1 MRTRSRAT
9 DTSGD
14 PSDPFSLPSA
24 LNRVRERRLT
34 LPVVA
39 SALFLAILGS
49 CDSDPV
55 VAPEPSLQIVP
66 DSVTLTHIGQRFAF
80 SVRGGGG
87 PGADAVR
94 WSSRDTTV
102 FTVDADGTVA
112 ARGNGSAGLLVERGR
127 QWSQA
132 PVRVEQAAA
141 TLETVGDGQEAV
153 VGIPLWRPV
162 AVRLLDAGGTP
173 VSVATTVRFDASAHG
188 GAADPAEVLSDSA
201 GMAWT
206 EWTLGGVLGS
216 QTLVASVAGGVRAEI
231 TALALPNVGV
241 CARTPEV
248 ADELVRRAGAVGCAG
263 VTEEHLAAIT
273 HIDLTSRGIAS
284 LRSGDFAGLSSLEL
298 LHLNRNHLTAL
309 PPDIFAGLGNLRWL
323 SLIFNHLTALPPG
336 IFSDLG
342 NLRLLWLHYNRL
354 AALPSGIFSGMP
366 RLYQASLSDNELAAL
381 PPGIFEGLPQLR
393 ELNLGYNELAA
404 LPPGIFHDLEAL
416 EVLDLHENRLSEL
429 APGIFEG
436 LAGLQRLS
444 LYGSVGRNQL
454 GELPPGIFDGL
465 SRLTSLNLRGTGL
478 ASLRPGAFDD
488 LEELEVLD
496 LYTNPLYDLPPGVFD
511 RLRALRELILGGTY
525 LSRLRPGVFGALRR
539 LEYLDVASNDLENLP
554 PGIFAGKPR
563 FERFLG
569 RNNPGSPFPVA
580 VQFVRTD
587 ADDML
592 APGPA
597 RVVMRVPDGAPFGF
611 RIPVSVQGGAAYE
624 AWFEVAAGDTASAPL
639 AVGPPS
645 GGTGAV
651 HVSFGQP
658 PGLPPR
664 YNGLEVVPG
673 GQMILFAESDNRSPV
688 YRESVPAYWLQA
700 GGVPEPLP
708 LGPYFSD
715 PDGDSLVYAVEASD
729 GKVIEGRI
737 EGGVLWMEPKGEGE
751 AALVLTAADPEG
763 LAASQRVAVQVA
775 RPVDPSRFNIDLIFE
790 PGFTDEQ
797 KAAMRRAADRWEEV
811 VVGDL
816 PDVPIDGYM
825 ETTGVH
831 GPRMA
836 GVIDDLV
843 MHLRWAPGNSITL
856 AWKGGVREGSRLA
869 FYGGASFRASAARW
883 SLGTFH
889 DVGQHEIGHV
899 LGLFASGRRFKKKL
913 GSPREWH
920 FTGPLAVEA
929 FDAAGGSEYDGPRIP
944 MNGSGVHWRRSV
956 FGQEIMSSN
965 ADVISAITLQ
975 ALADIGH
982 EVDLT
987 KADEYRLPGTGS
999 AAGDAA
1005 NVPVAEAFELTDGIL
1020 RLPVV
1025 VVDEN
1030 GKVVRVIRD

>member
-1 MRTRSRAT
+1 M
-9 DTSGD
+9 
-14 PSDPFSLPSA
+14 
-24 LNRVRERRLT
+24 
-34 LPVVA
+34 
-39 SALFLAILGS
+39 
-49 CDSDPV
+49 
-55 VAPEPSLQIVP
+55 
-66 DSVTLTHIGQRFAF
+66 
-80 SVRGGGG
+80 
-87 PGADAVR
+87 
-94 WSSRDTTV
+94 
-102 FTVDADGTVA
+102 
-112 ARGNGSAGLLVERGR
+112 
-127 QWSQA
+127 
-132 PVRVEQAAA
+132 
-141 TLETVGDGQEAV
+141 
-153 VGIPLWRPV
+153 
-162 AVRLLDAGGTP
+162 
-173 VSVATTVRFDASAHG
+173 
-188 GAADPAEVLSDSA
+188 
-201 GMAWT
+201 
-206 EWTLGGVLGS
+206 
-216 QTLVASVAGGVRAEI
+216 
-231 TALALPNVGV
+231 
-241 CARTPEV
+241 
-248 ADELVRRAGAVGCAG
+248 RRAGAADCAE
-263 VTEEHLAAIT
+263 VTEEDLATIE
-273 HIDLTSRGIAS
+273 DLNLSSRGITS
-284 LRSGDFAGLSSLEL
+284 LRSGDFAGMSRIRA
-298 LHLNRNHLTAL
+298 LHLDRNQLTALPSDIFASLGNLQWLVLTFNQLTAL
-309 PPDIFAGLGNLRWL
+309 PPDIFAGLGKLR
-323 SLIFNHLTALPPG
+323 I
-336 IFSDLG
+336 
-342 NLRLLWLHYNRL
+342 LWLQYN
-354 AALPSGIFSGMP
+354 
-366 RLYQASLSDNELAAL
+366 QLAAL
-381 PPGIFEGLPQLR
+381 PPGIFDDPLQLR
-393 ELNLGYNELAA
+393 SLNLSDNELASLPPGVFGGLTRLQFLSLGA
-404 LPPGIFHDLEAL
+404 NELPVLPPGIFDDLERL
-416 EVLDLHENRLSEL
+416 STLYLYQNRLSEL
-429 APGIFEG
+429 PPDIFEG

-465 SRLTSLNLRGTGL
+465 SQLTSLNLRGTGL
-478 ASLRPGAFDD
+478 GSLRPGAFDH
-488 LEELEVLD
+488 LEQIEVLD

-539 LEYLDVASNDLENLP
+539 LEYLDLASNDLENLP
-554 PGIFAGKPR
+554 SGIFAGKAR
-563 FERFLG
+563 LERFLG
-569 RNNPGSPFPVA
+569 PGNPGSPFPVA
-580 VQFVRTD
+580 VQFTRTD

-664 YNGLEVVPG
+664 YNGLAVIPG
-673 GQMILFAESDNRSPV
+673 AQMVLFADSDNRSPV

-700 GGVPEPLP
+700 GGAPEPLP

-715 PDGDSLVYAVEASD
+715 PDGDSLVYAVEVSD
-729 GKVIEGRI
+729 GAVIGGRI

-751 AALVLTAADPEG
+751 AALVVTASDPAG
-763 LAASQRVAVQVA
+763 LAASQRLAVQVA
-775 RPVDPSRFNIDLIFE
+775 PPADPNRFNIDLIFE
-790 PGFTDEQ
+790 PGFTEQQ

-825 ETTGVH
+825 ETKGVH
-831 GPRMA
+831 GLRMA

-843 MHLRWAPGNSITL
+843 VHSRWAPGNSITL
-856 AWKGGVREGSRLA
+856 AWKGGVREGSGLA
-869 FYGGASFRASAARW
+869 FYGGASYNVGAAQW
-883 SLGTFH
+883 SPGTFQEI
-889 DVGQHEIGHV
+889 GQHEMGHV

-913 GSPREWH
+913 GSPPEWH

-944 MNGSGVHWRRSV
+944 MNGSGVHWRHSV

-975 ALADIGH
+975 ALADIGYA
-982 EVDLT
+982 VDLA

-1005 NVPVAEAFELTDGIL
+1005 DVPVAEAFELTDGIL